1 MRVGRFRL
9 ELSVDTVADA
19 VVADSVGADRI
30 ELCSAGA
37 LGGLTPSP
45 GALAETLARV
55 RAAEVHVLVRPRDG
69 GFRYTSAEVAT
80 MVADVTHAV
89 GAGATGVVIG
99 ALTPEDDLD
108 VPVLTELVA
117 AAQGRPVT
125 LHRAVD
131 VCRAPVAAVET
142 AARLG
147 VARVLSSGQAAR
159 AEDGAALLAELVR
172 AAAGRLDVMACG
184 GVRPH
189 NALAVLAATGVADL
203 HAAPRTVVAGRSSA
217 VDYGSHATLDVAAAR
232 ALAELRTG

>member
-1 MRVGRFRL
+1 MGRFRL
-9 ELSVDTVADA
+9 ELSVDTVDDA
-19 VVADSVGADRI
+19 VAADSVGADRI

-69 GFRYTSAEVAT
+69 GFRYTPAEVAT
-80 MVADVTHAV
+80 MVGDVTHAV
-89 GAGATGVVIG
+89 GAGATGVVVG
-99 ALTPEDDLD
+99 ALTPENDPD
-108 VPVLTELVA
+108 VPVLTELIA

-131 VCRAPVAAVET
+131 VCRAPAAAVRT
-142 AARLG
+142 AAGLG
-147 VARVLSSGQAAR
+147 IARVLSSGQAVR

-172 AAAGRLDVMACG
+172 VAAAGRLDVMACG

-189 NALAVLAATGVADL
+189 NALAVLAATGVSDL
-203 HAAPRTVVAGRSSA
+203 HAAPRTVVAGPSSA
-217 VDYGSHATLDVAAAR
+217 VDYGGHATLDAAAAR
-232 ALAELRTG
+232 ALADLRTG